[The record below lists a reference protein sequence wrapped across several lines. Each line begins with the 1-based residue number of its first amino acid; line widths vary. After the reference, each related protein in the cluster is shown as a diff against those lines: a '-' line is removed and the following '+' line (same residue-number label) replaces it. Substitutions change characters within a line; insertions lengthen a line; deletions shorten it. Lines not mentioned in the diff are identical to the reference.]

1 MTADTDAAARPLR
14 PADEWDQAAGLTVLA
29 GAEPAADDEAELL
42 YPDLEA
48 WVTEHFSQLL
58 RRPEHQ
64 LAWCPEWWR
73 HPEAVSR
80 LEAMW
85 RAWEALRADPAFG
98 MSTWWIHHADP
109 HLSVLLDKSY
119 GPFTECSLR
128 KGHNDQPGLPV
139 EAAPEG
145 YWGEDAL

>member
-1 MTADTDAAARPLR
+1 MTAEPHAAPRRLSS
-14 PADEWDQAAGLTVLA
+14 ADEWDEAAGMHTDDTSA
-29 GAEPAADDEAELL
+29 GEAYLL
-42 YPDLEA
+42 YPDLES
-48 WVTEHFSQLL
+48 WVTEHFAQLL

-64 LAWCPEWWR
+64 LAWCPEWWQ

-85 RAWEALRADPAFG
+85 RAWEALRSDAAFG

-109 HLSVLLDKSY
+109 HLQVLLDKSY
-119 GPFTECSLR
+119 GPFTECGQR
-128 KGHNDQPGLPV
+128 KGHNDLASLPV

-145 YWGEDAL
+145 YWGE